1 MAKHTGF
8 TEAWKIHA
16 KLQNEY
22 QKKINKLTAEV
33 EYLKLLV
40 EKKERNIHAQANVL
54 SGYMEEV
61 NQLRPLLKYDIL
73 LKHNK
78 LNI

>member
-1 MAKHTGF
+1 MAKKTGF

-33 EYLKLLV
+33 EYLNRKLDT
-40 EKKERNIHAQANVL
+40 KEQNIRAQANVL
-54 SGYMEEV
+54 REYIVEV